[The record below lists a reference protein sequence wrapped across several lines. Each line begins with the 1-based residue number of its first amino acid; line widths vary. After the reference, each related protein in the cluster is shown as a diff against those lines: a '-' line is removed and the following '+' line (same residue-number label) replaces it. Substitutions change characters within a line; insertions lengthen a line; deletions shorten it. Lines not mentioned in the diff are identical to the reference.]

1 MKSASYLG
9 PIFALSTILSA
20 CSVGNNVS
28 GLSPVLKYADVQ
40 ASTSNYAM
48 VRDAFI
54 VRAGYAPNSAV
65 DWYEVTRAGF
75 DYIDEQCSTYLSALY
90 DARRARDA
98 TTRQLQ
104 SLDGA
109 TSAILGFANAGS
121 QAILITA
128 AAFGLATQS
137 VDNAS
142 SAMLYAM
149 DPTDIQALLRSQ
161 STAYRIGVSSQSASY
176 RTGTAAMEAIRGYL
190 NLCLPVSIE
199 AQIRAAVQGTQYVAS
214 PTNYGVPA
222 LARVQTASANVQA
235 MVPSRPALV
244 GSPVPVPATPAA
256 DALAKGLQPGD
267 VTITA
272 AELMA
277 LQKRLCVKAD
287 GNIGGDDSETRSA
300 IKMVEYTKGRP
311 QNGKLDDRAKSDITS
326 MTDCDVSIHQTAYE
340 HIFLAT
346 EGEGV
351 AVKKEIRAHVD
362 GSNLFS
368 AEIKALVAKP
378 DFIQGDALSADNR
391 AVIAAIQSLK
401 PGMVAD
407 GKLTPSVHDL
417 L

>member
-1 MKSASYLG
+1 MKSVSCLG
-9 PIFALSTILSA
+9 LIFALASVLSG
-20 CSVGNNVS
+20 CSVGHNVS
-28 GLSPVLKYADVQ
+28 GLSPVLKYADVH

-54 VRAGYAPNSAV
+54 VRAGYAPDGPV

-98 TTRQLQ
+98 TNRQLQ

-142 SAMLYAM
+142 SALLFAM

-176 RTGTAAMEAIRGYL
+176 RTSIAAMEAIRGYL

-199 AQIRAAVQGTQYVAS
+199 AQVRAALQGTQYVAS
-214 PTNYGVPA
+214 PTNYGVPS
-222 LARVQTASANVQA
+222 LARIQTGSANVQA
-235 MVPSRPALV
+235 MVPSRQALA

-256 DALAKGLQPGD
+256 DALAKGLLPGD
-267 VTITA
+267 VAIAA
-272 AELMA
+272 AEMMA

-287 GNIGGDDSETRSA
+287 GNIGGPNSETRVA
-300 IKMVEYTKGRP
+300 IQSVEFTLGRP
-311 QNGKLDDRAKSDITS
+311 QSGKLDEAAKTAITS
-326 MTDCDVSIHQTAYE
+326 MTDCETSIHRTAYE
-340 HIFLAT
+340 HIILAT
-346 EGEGV
+346 AGEGV
-351 AVKKEIRAHVD
+351 AVKKEIKAHID
-362 GSNLFS
+362 GSNIFS
-368 AEIKALVAKP
+368 ADIKALVAKP
-378 DFIQGDALSADNR
+378 DFIQGDVLSADNR
-391 AVIAAIQSLK
+391 TAISAIQAAT
-401 PGMVAD
+401 PGMVID
-407 GKLTPSVHDL
+407 GNLTPTVHSL